1 MSESFSQLTTA
12 LEQELHRLHYTEG
25 TIRYYRRMWGR
36 IAAFL
41 DRQHAPDFTEELGLG
56 FLDEQYDFLAH
67 QQSET
72 LTQSMITALR
82 VVRMLGD
89 FQQHHCILRRYYKH
103 RQLLSSDE
111 FIEALGAY
119 ACECQAREY
128 SRVTQAHYAK
138 SAEKFFSFLESQAVT
153 HTGQINPLHIE
164 RYACTWLGYSA
175 KTVELEL
182 TALRSVLRF
191 LHAQGRNDRDLS
203 LVVPAVPSRKH
214 TRIPS
219 VWTCEHVK
227 ELLAVI
233 DRGNPGG
240 KRDYAMILLV
250 VRLGLRSMDVKHLQ
264 LSHLHW
270 DTSRIEFVSSKA
282 GRAISLPLLPDVG
295 WAIIDY
301 LRNGRPAV
309 SSPYVFLRHLAP
321 LEPFSDEDHLYQVI
335 EKYRKQAHLPLLP
348 HRKRGMHSLRHT
360 LASTLLEHN
369 TPLAVISDILGHS
382 DTDTTAAYLKVDV
395 NRLRECALNLE
406 EVLMS

>member
-25 TIRYYRRMWGR
+25 TISYYRRMWSR

-41 DRQHAPDFTEELGLG
+41 EAEHVPDFTEELGLG
-56 FLDEQYDFLAH
+56 FLDQQYDFLAR
-67 QQSET
+67 QEAGT

-89 FQQHHCILRRYYKH
+89 FQQHHSILRRYYKH

-111 FIEALGAY
+111 FIETLDAY
-119 ACECQAREY
+119 ARACQAREY
-128 SRVTQAHYAK
+128 SQVTQAHYEK
-138 SAEKFFSFLESQAVT
+138 SAEKFFSFLESQVVT
-153 HTGQINPLHIE
+153 HTTQITPPLID
-164 RYACTWLGYSA
+164 RYAQTWLGYSA

-191 LHAQGRNDRDLS
+191 LYAQGRSDRDLS
-203 LVVPAVPSRKH
+203 LVVPAVPSRRH

-219 VWTCEHVK
+219 VWSSEHVSQ
-227 ELLAVI
+227 LLAVV

-270 DTSRIEFVSSKA
+270 DTNRIEFVSSKT
-282 GRAISLPLLPDVG
+282 GRTLSLPLLPDVG

-301 LRNGRPAV
+301 LQNGRPAV

-321 LEPFSDEDHLYQVI
+321 LEPFSDSDHLYQVI
-335 EKYRKQAHLPLLP
+335 EKYMKQAHLPLSP
-348 HRKRGMHSLRHT
+348 HKKRGMHSLRHT
-360 LASTLLEHN
+360 LASVLLEQN
-369 TPLAVISDILGHS
+369 TPLTVISDILGHS
-382 DTDTTAAYLKVDV
+382 DTDTTAVYLKVDI

-406 EVLMS
+406 EVLPS